1 MINDIMKSEWIKSR
15 RDYGEVCPVFR
26 KTFSCGKNVIKAKLQ
41 ITAMGVYE
49 A

>member
-26 KTFSCGKNVIKAKLQ
+26 KNFFMQ
-41 ITAMGVYE
+41 
-49 A
+49 